1 MFGLTDAHLKNRYF
15 IIRWLWTVDHVS
27 VMLRIECLLNPFCYD
42 YDSSPHLAVFRYLWR
57 IAASFWKRKRQAV
70 FSFNMW
76 WYSGICKKKCLCYP
90 HQSGMQADNLIIIH
104 ITLTKRCSNTHLTQ
118 GKLDQIG
125 LQCFPPDTERE
136 RRFPG
141 ENNVG

>member
-1 MFGLTDAHLKNRYF
+1 MTMIPVPIWRSLDICG
-15 IIRWLWTVDHVS
+15 
-27 VMLRIECLLNPFCYD
+27 ELLP
-42 YDSSPHLAVFRYLWR
+42 VFERERGKQYSLS
-57 IAASFWKRKRQAV
+57 ICGDIPVFVKKR
-70 FSFNMW
+70 
-76 WYSGICKKKCLCYP
+76 CLCYP

-104 ITLTKRCSNTHLTQ
+104 ITLTKRCSNAHITQ

-125 LQCFPPDTERE
+125 LQCFPLDTERE